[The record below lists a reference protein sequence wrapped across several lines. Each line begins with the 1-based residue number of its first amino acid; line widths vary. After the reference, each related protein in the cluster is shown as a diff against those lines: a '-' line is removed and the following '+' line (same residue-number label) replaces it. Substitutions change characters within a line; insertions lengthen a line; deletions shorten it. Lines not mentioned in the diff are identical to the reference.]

1 MNRVQISLREF
12 EEAERQLL
20 LTQRMHR
27 WRVHTVVY
35 AVAGALLVLLNV
47 RSGGPWFPDVV
58 VLVVWAGFLFGHYRW
73 AREYGDVHVR
83 EQQIRAEWSAGR
95 SKEELVHK

>member
-1 MNRVQISLREF
+1 MNRVKISLQEF

-20 LTQRMHR
+20 LAQRMHR
-27 WRVHTVVY
+27 WRIHAVVY
-35 AVAGALLVLLNV
+35 AVVGTLLVLLNV
-47 RSGGPWFPDVV
+47 RSGGSWLPE
-58 VLVVWAGFLFGHYRW
+58 VLVLGVWAGLLFGHLRW

-83 EQQIRAEWSAGR
+83 EQQIRAEWNAGR

>member
-1 MNRVQISLREF
+1 MNRVRISLQEF

-20 LTQRMHR
+20 LAQRMHR
-27 WRVHTVVY
+27 WRVHAVVYTVV
-35 AVAGALLVLLNV
+35 GTLLLLLNG
-47 RSGGPWFPDVV
+47 RSGGSWLPEVL

-95 SKEELVHK
+95 SKEELAPK